1 MNRAFQIGLAIV
13 VLLFGAI
20 GSIYYFVYRSGQD
33 NGEMRVAD
41 QSPSLSQPQIDG
53 MDAEP
58 AGDMGDAVAELDA
71 RLLSEAFDVSFTR
84 CGESAPTPN
93 VFLCDTAYS
102 VRYEQGSSQWI
113 AVGDAH
119 NEGYTIE
126 RNYNGAPP
134 NDGQI
139 VIWGARFSLHP
150 DGTVYYT
157 GQAVGTY
164 VFSPVDTL
172 TP

>member
-93 VFLCDTAYS
+93 VFCAIQLIPCAMSRGVPNGLRSAMPIMRAIRSSVITMVHHRMTARLS
-102 VRYEQGSSQWI
+102 FGEHASPFI
-113 AVGDAH
+113 PM
-119 NEGYTIE
+119 
-126 RNYNGAPP
+126 APSIIR
-134 NDGQI
+134 DKQ
-139 VIWGARFSLHP
+139 
-150 DGTVYYT
+150 
-157 GQAVGTY
+157 
-164 VFSPVDTL
+164 
-172 TP
+172 